1 MKAEW
6 WVYDGSFAFVYFL
19 NIPLKILTVLTL
31 KKNAIHHIKRLEK
44 KS

>member
-1 MKAEW
+1 MKGEW

-19 NIPLKILTVLTL
+19 NIPLKILTYLL